1 MSNTKL
7 TPKDFFNKTL
17 AGLSVGI
24 VVALIPNALFGELL
38 KALIPSMP
46 ILQPVFNLTV
56 LAMRLMP
63 IIIGVCI
70 ALQFNLTPI
79 QITSVG
85 TAALIGSGVAT
96 AVEGGAFL
104 FNGTGDTINTAI
116 TAALAVGLVLLL
128 GNKLKAYT
136 ILLIPSIIAIVAGG
150 IGLLTLPYVKTATT
164 FIGTIVSNCIN
175 MQPILMGVI
184 IAVIFA
190 ILIVS
195 PFSTVAVATAI
206 SLAGVGSGAANL
218 GVVAAGFGL
227 AVCGWKSNSLGT
239 SLAHFLGSPKMQM
252 GNIIKKP
259 ATMVPI
265 ICNAAILGA
274 IAGILNIPGT
284 PLSAGFGISGLIGP
298 INALNLMEGGYNFTN
313 IAIIVAVFVII
324 PVALA
329 ILFNYIFSQ
338 KAKLISEEDYKLEY

>member
-7 TPKDFFNKTL
+7 TTKDFFNKVL

-24 VVALIPNALFGELL
+24 VVSLIPNALFGELL
-38 KALIPSMP
+38 KALMP
-46 ILQPVFNLTV
+46 AMPALESVYNITV

-70 ALQFNLTPI
+70 ALQFSLTPI
-79 QITSVG
+79 QIASVG

-96 AVEGGAFL
+96 VTEGGAFI
-104 FNGTGDTINTAI
+104 FAGTGDTINTAI
-116 TAALAVGLVLLL
+116 TAAIAVGLVLLL

-136 ILLIPSIIAIVAGG
+136 ILLIPSIVAIVGGG
-150 IGLLTLPYVKTATT
+150 IGLITLPYIKSITG
-164 FIGTIVSNCIN
+164 FIGTIVANCTD
-175 MQPILMGVI
+175 MQPILMGII

-206 SLAGVGSGAANL
+206 TLSGVGSGAANL

-227 AVCGWKSNSLGT
+227 AVCGWKTNSFGT
-239 SLAHFLGSPKMQM
+239 AIAHFLGSPKMQM

-265 ICNAAILGA
+265 ICNAAVLGA
-274 IAGILNIPGT
+274 VAGMLNIPGT

-313 IAIIVAVFVII
+313 IAIVVAVFVIV

-329 ILFNYIFSQ
+329 VLFNFIFS
-338 KAKLISEEDYKLEY
+338 KKVKLVDAEDYKLEY

>member
-7 TPKDFFNKTL
+7 TTKDFFNKVL

-46 ILQPVFNLTV
+46 ALQSVYDITV

-63 IIIGVCI
+63 IIIGLCI

-79 QITSVG
+79 QIASVG

-96 AVEGGAFL
+96 TVDHATFTLA
-104 FNGTGDTINTAI
+104 GTGDTINTAI
-116 TAALAVGLVLLL
+116 TAAIAVWLVLLL

-136 ILLIPSIIAIVAGG
+136 ILLIPSIVAIVGGG
-150 IGLLTLPYVKTATT
+150 IGLITLPYIKSITT

-175 MQPILMGVI
+175 MQPILMGII

-227 AVCGWKSNSLGT
+227 AICGWKANSFGT
-239 SLAHFLGSPKMQM
+239 AIAHFLGSPKMQM

-259 ATMVPI
+259 KTMVPI
-265 ICNAAILGA
+265 LCNAAILGA

-298 INALNLMEGGYNFTN
+298 INALNLMEGGYNFAN
-313 IAIIVAVFVII
+313 IAIVIAVFVII

-329 ILFNYIFSQ
+329 ILFNYIFT
-338 KAKLISEEDYKLEY
+338 KKVKLVNAEDYKLEY

>member
-1 MSNTKL
+1 MTNTKL
-7 TPKDFFNKTL
+7 STKEFFNKVL

-38 KALIPSMP
+38 KALIPGMP
-46 ILQPVFNLTV
+46 FLTPVLNLTV

-79 QITSVG
+79 QISSVG

-96 AVEGGAFL
+96 AVEGGAFM

-116 TAALAVGLVLLL
+116 VAAFAVWLVLLL
-128 GNKLKAYT
+128 GNRLKAYT
-136 ILLIPSIIAIVAGG
+136 VLLIPSIVSIVAGG
-150 IGLLTLPYVKTATT
+150 AGLITLPYVKGITS
-164 FIGTIVSNCIN
+164 FIGTIVNNCVN
-175 MQPILMGVI
+175 MQPIVMGMLL
-184 IAVIFA
+184 AVIFA

-206 SLAGVGSGAANL
+206 SLSGVGSGAANL
-218 GVVAAGFGL
+218 GVVATGFGL
-227 AVCGWKSNSLGT
+227 AVCGWKANSVGT
-239 SLAHFLGSPKMQM
+239 SLAHFLGSPKIQM

-259 ATMVPI
+259 ATMVPVL
-265 ICNAAILGA
+265 CNAAVLGA
-274 IAGILNIPGT
+274 LAGIFSIPGT

-313 IAIIVAVFVII
+313 VALVVVLFVII

-329 ILFNYIFSQ
+329 ILFNYIFS
-338 KAKLISEEDYKLEY
+338 KKVKLISQDDYKLEY

>member
-1 MSNTKL
+1 MTNTKL
-7 TPKDFFNKTL
+7 TPKDFFNKVL
-17 AGLSVGI
+17 AGLSIGI

-38 KALIPSMP
+38 KALIPGMPFLQP
-46 ILQPVFNLTV
+46 ILDLTI

-63 IIIGVCI
+63 IVIGVCI

-79 QITSVG
+79 QVTSVG

-96 AVEGGAFL
+96 IMEGGKFVFA
-104 FNGTGDTINTAI
+104 GTGDTINTALV
-116 TAALAVGLVLLL
+116 AALAVGLVLLL

-136 ILLIPSIIAIVAGG
+136 ILLIPSIVAIVAGG
-150 IGLLTLPYVKTATT
+150 IGMFTLPYVQSATT
-164 FIGTIVSNCIN
+164 FVGTIVANCID
-175 MQPILMGVI
+175 MQPILMGVL
-184 IAVIFA
+184 IAVMFA

-227 AVCGWKSNSLGT
+227 AVCGWKANTVGT

-259 ATMVPI
+259 LIMVPI
-265 ICNAAILGA
+265 LCNAAILGA
-274 IAGILNIPGT
+274 LAGILNIPGT

-298 INALNLMEGGYNFTN
+298 INALNLMEGGYNFAN
-313 IAIIVAVFVII
+313 IAIVVAVFVVI

-329 ILFNYIFSQ
+329 ILFNYIF
-338 KAKLISEEDYKLEY
+338 AKKVKLVSEEDYKLEY

>member
-1 MSNTKL
+1 MTNTKL
-7 TPKDFFNKTL
+7 TPKDFFNKVL
-17 AGLSVGI
+17 AGLSIGI

-38 KALIPSMP
+38 KALIPGMPFLQP
-46 ILQPVFNLTV
+46 ILDLTI

-63 IIIGVCI
+63 IVIGVCI

-79 QITSVG
+79 QVTSVG

-96 AVEGGAFL
+96 IMEGGKFVFA
-104 FNGTGDTINTAI
+104 GTGDTINTALV
-116 TAALAVGLVLLL
+116 AALAVGLVLLL

-136 ILLIPSIIAIVAGG
+136 ILLIPSIVAIVAGG
-150 IGLLTLPYVKTATT
+150 IGMFTLPYVQSATT
-164 FIGTIVSNCIN
+164 FVGTIVANCID
-175 MQPILMGVI
+175 MQPILMGI
-184 IAVIFA
+184 LIAVMFA

-227 AVCGWKSNSLGT
+227 AVCGWKSNTVGT

-259 ATMVPI
+259 LIMVPI
-265 ICNAAILGA
+265 LCNAAILGA
-274 IAGILNIPGT
+274 LAGIMNIPGT

-298 INALNLMEGGYNFTN
+298 INALNLMEGGYNFAN
-313 IAIIVAVFVII
+313 IAIVVAVFVVI

-329 ILFNYIFSQ
+329 ILFNYIF
-338 KAKLISEEDYKLEY
+338 AKKVKLVSEEDYKLEY

>member
-1 MSNTKL
+1 MTNTKL
-7 TPKDFFNKTL
+7 TPKDFFNKVL
-17 AGLSVGI
+17 AGLSIGI

-38 KALIPSMP
+38 KALIPNMPFLQP
-46 ILQPVFNLTV
+46 ILDLTI

-63 IIIGVCI
+63 MVIGVCI

-79 QITSVG
+79 QVTSVG

-96 AVEGGAFL
+96 VMEGGKFVFA
-104 FNGTGDTINTAI
+104 GTGDTINTALV
-116 TAALAVGLVLLL
+116 AALAVGLVLFL

-136 ILLIPSIIAIVAGG
+136 ILLIPSIVAIVAGG
-150 IGLLTLPYVKTATT
+150 IGLFTLPYVKSVTT
-164 FIGTIVSNCIN
+164 FVGTIVANCID
-175 MQPILMGVI
+175 MQPVLMGVL

-206 SLAGVGSGAANL
+206 SLSGVGSGAANL

-227 AVCGWKSNSLGT
+227 AVCGWKANTVGT

-259 ATMVPI
+259 LTMLPV

-274 IAGILNIPGT
+274 LAGILNIPGT

-298 INALNLMEGGYNFTN
+298 INALNLMEGGYNFAN
-313 IAIIVAVFVII
+313 IALVVAVFVVI

-329 ILFNYIFSQ
+329 ILFNYIFAK
-338 KAKLISEEDYKLEY
+338 KAKLISDEDYKLEY